1 MVGTLTQPFFDE
13 RSNGIIRFLLLSL
26 ALHATV
32 LYFVRS
38 IDIDTPASPT
48 PSLSVTLSPLQ
59 FVPASEPP
67 TRTDPAQKSAVV
79 VRHAEP
85 SAVMSVPASPASEA
99 TIAPATA
106 TIDLDVARATARAYA
121 REPVPRTTL
130 DAPKPLLTV
139 EAAVA
144 RSTEPD
150 FVIETRGPAGERIV
164 TTRNMRCVTPLV
176 VPHFMEGVT
185 VLALCEKRK
194 K

>member
-1 MVGTLTQPFFDE
+1 MVGFLVVSVLLHLLWLAIPLHPRTSSEFAGMPAALTAHLLPRLDRAIQP
-13 RSNGIIRFLLLSL
+13 
-26 ALHATV
+26 A
-32 LYFVRS
+32 
-38 IDIDTPASPT
+38 
-48 PSLSVTLSPLQ
+48 
-59 FVPASEPP
+59 
-67 TRTDPAQKSAVV
+67 RTEPAQKSAVV

-85 SAVMSVPASPASEA
+85 SAVMSVPASPASEV

-121 REPVPRTTL
+121 REPQPRTTL

-144 RSTEPD
+144 RATEPD
-150 FVIETRGPAGERIV
+150 FVIETRGPAGERIIQ
-164 TTRNMRCVTPLV
+164 TRDTRCVMPLV
-176 VPHFMEGVT
+176 VPNFMQGVT